1 MRLFERTNPDG
12 WQLVNLNV
20 YAIAMKRILWVAFV
34 FFLWLPGGSSA
45 STGQAV
51 EPESDSRV
59 TLAMEVWLKKPEK
72 RVYEIHVH
80 LTNANPEPVTVNLR
94 DLPWLPPNDAGWL
107 SAFRMDSLQSRMQQ
121 DSFPGKFGSRGIRLV
136 PGESVQG
143 KLVLNQRMP
152 TLLEDVRLFGVRLE
166 WECVHP
172 SLHFVCPQDA
182 PRPIVIPK
190 GDPGE
195 PDVYVIDEP
204 ACRQLE
210 DAIGLID
217 IPQGHEVL
225 FLRTIESVMTDRAQV
240 QALLYR
246 VDDYVRQCQ
255 PAWTNSW
262 AVDFFAEER
271 VAGFL
276 REQEGRRYFEKGLW
290 QQANIGQYSS
300 QIRTLYRF
308 PWSRKKADTLYLS
321 VYRDP
326 AGSR

>member
-59 TLAMEVWLKKPEK
+59 TLAMEVLLKKPEE

-80 LTNANPEPVTVNLR
+80 LTNVNPEPVTVNLR

-107 SAFRMDSLQSRMQQ
+107 SAFRMDAQRSHMQQ

-152 TLLEDVRLFGVRLE
+152 TLLEDVRSFGVRLE

-172 SLHFVCPQDA
+172 SLHLVCRGDTSRTIVVPQ
-182 PRPIVIPK
+182 

-204 ACRQLE
+204 VCRKLE
-210 DAIGLID
+210 DVIGLID

-255 PAWTNSW
+255 PTWTNSW

-321 VYRDP
+321 VYRDR

>member
-1 MRLFERTNPDG
+1 MRLFERTNPYG
-12 WQLVNLNV
+12 QQLANLNV
-20 YAIAMKRILWVAFV
+20 CAIAMKRILCAAFV
-34 FFLWLPGGSSA
+34 FCLWLPDISSTA
-45 STGQAV
+45 SDEAAA
-51 EPESDSRV
+51 PERESGVS
-59 TLAMEVWLKKPEK
+59 LAMDVFLRKPAN

-80 LTNANPEPVTVNLR
+80 LTNHNPEPVIVNLR

-107 SAFRMDSLQSRMQQ
+107 SAFRMDSRQSRIKQ

-152 TLLEDVRLFGVRLE
+152 TLLEDVRLFGVRFE

-172 SLHFVCPQDA
+172 SFDLVCKRDS
-182 PRPIVIPK
+182 PRTLLIPK
-190 GDPGE
+190 EDSGK
-195 PDVYVIDEP
+195 PDVYAIDEP

-217 IPQGHEVL
+217 IPQGHDVL
-225 FLRTIESVMTDRAQV
+225 FLRTMESVMTDLAQV
-240 QALLYR
+240 QALLYQ
-246 VDDYVRQCQ
+246 VDDYVRACQ
-255 PAWTNSW
+255 PTWTNSW

-290 QQANIGQYSS
+290 QRANIGQYSS

-308 PWSRKKADTLYLS
+308 PWSRKKADTIYLS

-326 AGSR
+326 EGIR

>member
-1 MRLFERTNPDG
+1 MRLFERANPDG
-12 WQLVNLNV
+12 QQLANLNV
-20 YAIAMKRILWVAFV
+20 YAIAMKRILWAAFV
-34 FFLWLPGGSSA
+34 FFLWLPGISSA
-45 STGQAV
+45 SSGQAA
-51 EPESDSRV
+51 EPEREPGVS
-59 TLAMEVWLKKPEK
+59 LAMDVFLRKPAN

-80 LTNANPEPVTVNLR
+80 LTNHNPEPVTVNLR

-107 SAFRMDSLQSRMQQ
+107 SAFRMDARNTPLQQ
-121 DSFPGKFGSRGIRLV
+121 DSFPGKFGSQGIRLV

-166 WECVHP
+166 WECDHP
-172 SLHFVCPQDA
+172 SLHLVCRGDTS
-182 PRPIVIPK
+182 RSIVIPQD
-190 GDPGE
+190 DPGE
-195 PDVYVIDEP
+195 PDVYAIDEP

-225 FLRTIESVMTDRAQV
+225 FLRTMESVMTDRAQT
-240 QALLYR
+240 QALLYQ
-246 VDDYVRQCQ
+246 VDDYVRACQ
-255 PAWTNSW
+255 PTWTNSW

-308 PWSRKKADTLYLS
+308 PWSRKKADTIYLS

>member
-1 MRLFERTNPDG
+1 
-12 WQLVNLNV
+12 
-20 YAIAMKRILWVAFV
+20 MKRVLWAAFV
-34 FFLWLPGGSSA
+34 CFLWLPGGSSA
-45 STGQAV
+45 SSGQAV
-51 EPESDSRV
+51 EPEPDSPL

-80 LTNANPEPVTVNLR
+80 LTNTNPEPVTVNLR

-107 SAFRMDSLQSRMQQ
+107 SAFRMDSRQSRMQH

-143 KLVLNQRMP
+143 KLILNQRMP
-152 TLLEDVRLFGVRLE
+152 TLLEDVRSFGVRLE

-172 SLHFVCPQDA
+172 SLRLVCPGDA
-182 PRPIVIPK
+182 PRTLVIPK
-190 GDPGE
+190 DDPGE

-204 ACRQLE
+204 VCRKLE
-210 DAIGLID
+210 GVIGLID

-225 FLRTIESVMTDRAQV
+225 FLRTIESVMTDWAQV

-255 PAWTNSW
+255 PTWTNSW

-300 QIRTLYRF
+300 RTRTLYRF
-308 PWSRKKADTLYLS
+308 PWSRKKADALYLS
-321 VYRDP
+321 VYRDRK
-326 AGSR
+326 GSR

>member
-1 MRLFERTNPDG
+1 MRVRIRQIMRT
-12 WQLVNLNV
+12 
-20 YAIAMKRILWVAFV
+20 MKRVLCVSFV
-34 FFLWLPGGSSA
+34 FCLWLQGVSSA
-45 STGQAV
+45 SSGQAV
-51 EPESDSRV
+51 EPEQESRV
-59 TLAMEVWLKKPEK
+59 SLAMEVFLKKPGE
-72 RVYEIHVH
+72 RIYEIHVH
-80 LTNANPEPVTVNLR
+80 LTNTNPEPVIVNLR

-107 SAFRMDSLQSRMQQ
+107 SAFRMDPRRSPMQQ

-143 KLVLNQRMP
+143 KLALNQRMP

-172 SLHFVCPQDA
+172 SLHLVCRGDA
-182 PRPIVIPK
+182 PRTIIIPK
-190 GDPGE
+190 DDPGV
-195 PDVYVIDEP
+195 PDVYAVDEP

-210 DAIGLID
+210 RVIGFIEV
-217 IPQGHEVL
+217 PQGHEVL
-225 FLRTIESVMTDRAQV
+225 FLRTTESVMIDLEQV
-240 QALLYR
+240 QALLYQ

-255 PAWTNSW
+255 PTWTNSW

-308 PWSRKKADTLYLS
+308 PWSRKKADTVYLS
-321 VYRDP
+321 VYRDQ
-326 AGSR
+326 AGN

>member
-1 MRLFERTNPDG
+1 MRVWKRQTMRT
-12 WQLVNLNV
+12 
-20 YAIAMKRILWVAFV
+20 MKRVLCASFV
-34 FFLWLPGGSSA
+34 CCLWLPGVLSVSS
-45 STGQAV
+45 GQAAET
-51 EPESDSRV
+51 EPESRV
-59 TLAMEVWLKKPEK
+59 SLAMEVFLKKPGE

-80 LTNANPEPVTVNLR
+80 LTNSNLEPVIVNLR

-107 SAFRMDSLQSRMQQ
+107 AAFRMDPRRSPMQQ

-172 SLHFVCPQDA
+172 SLHLVCQGDA
-182 PRPIVIPK
+182 PRTIIIPK
-190 GDPGE
+190 DDPGE
-195 PDVYVIDEP
+195 PDVYAVDDP

-210 DAIGLID
+210 HVIGFIEV
-217 IPQGHEVL
+217 PQGHEVL
-225 FLRTIESVMTDRAQV
+225 FLRTIESVMTDLEQV

-255 PAWTNSW
+255 PTWTNSW

-308 PWSRKKADTLYLS
+308 PWSRKKADTVYLS
-321 VYRDP
+321 VYRDRT
-326 AGSR
+326 GSR

>member
-1 MRLFERTNPDG
+1 
-12 WQLVNLNV
+12 
-20 YAIAMKRILWVAFV
+20 MKRILCAAFV
-34 FFLWLPGGSSA
+34 FCLWLPGISSA
-45 STGQAV
+45 ASGEAAA
-51 EPESDSRV
+51 PERESGVS
-59 TLAMEVWLKKPEK
+59 LAMDVFLRKPAN

-80 LTNANPEPVTVNLR
+80 LTNHNPKPITVNLR

-107 SAFRMDSLQSRMQQ
+107 SAFRMDSRQSRIKQ

-152 TLLEDVRLFGVRLE
+152 TLLEDVRLSGVRLE

-172 SLHFVCPQDA
+172 SLHLVCRGDTS
-182 PRPIVIPK
+182 RSIVIPQ
-190 GDPGE
+190 GDPGK
-195 PDVYVIDEP
+195 PDVYAMDEP
-204 ACRQLE
+204 TCRQLE

-217 IPQGHEVL
+217 IPQGHDVL
-225 FLRTIESVMTDRAQV
+225 FLRTMESVMTDRAQV
-240 QALLYR
+240 QALLYQ
-246 VDDYVRQCQ
+246 VDDYVRACQ
-255 PAWTNSW
+255 PTWTNSW

-308 PWSRKKADTLYLS
+308 PWSRKKADTIYLS
-321 VYRDP
+321 VYRDRTS
-326 AGSR
+326 GR

>member
-1 MRLFERTNPDG
+1 
-12 WQLVNLNV
+12 
-20 YAIAMKRILWVAFV
+20 MKRILCAAFV
-34 FFLWLPGGSSA
+34 FCLWLPDISSTA
-45 STGQAV
+45 SGEAAA
-51 EPESDSRV
+51 PERESGVS
-59 TLAMEVWLKKPEK
+59 LAMDVFLRKPAN

-80 LTNANPEPVTVNLR
+80 LTNHNPEPVTVNLR

-107 SAFRMDSLQSRMQQ
+107 SAFRMDSRQSRIKQ

-172 SLHFVCPQDA
+172 SLQLVCRGDTS
-182 PRPIVIPK
+182 RSIVIPQD
-190 GDPGE
+190 DPGK
-195 PDVYVIDEP
+195 PDVYAMDEP

-210 DAIGLID
+210 RGIGLID
-217 IPQGHEVL
+217 IPQGHDVL
-225 FLRTIESVMTDRAQV
+225 FLRTMESVMTDLAQV
-240 QALLYR
+240 QALLYQ
-246 VDDYVRQCQ
+246 VDDYVRACQ
-255 PAWTNSW
+255 PTWTNSW

-300 QIRTLYRF
+300 RIRTLYRF
-308 PWSRKKADTLYLS
+308 PWSRKKADTIYLS
-321 VYRDP
+321 VYRER
-326 AGSR
+326 ASVR

>member
-1 MRLFERTNPDG
+1 MK
-12 WQLVNLNV
+12 LVL
-20 YAIAMKRILWVAFV
+20 YILFV
-34 FFLWLPGGSSA
+34 FCVWLPGILFAA
-45 STGQAV
+45 SDQAT
-51 EPESDSRV
+51 EPERESRV
-59 TLAMEVWLKKPEK
+59 SLAMDVFLRKPV
-72 RVYEIHVH
+72 RQVYEIHVH
-80 LTNANPEPVTVNLR
+80 LTNHNPDPVTVNLR
-94 DLPWLPPNDAGWL
+94 DLPWLPPNDVGWL
-107 SAFRMDSLQSRMQQ
+107 SAFRMDSRQSRMRH
-121 DSFPGKFGSRGIRLV
+121 DSFPGKFGSQGIRLV

-143 KLVLNQRMP
+143 KLILNRRMP

-172 SLHFVCPQDA
+172 SLRLVCRGDVSRTIMILQ
-182 PRPIVIPK
+182 

-195 PDVYVIDEP
+195 PDVYAIDEP

-210 DAIGLID
+210 DVIGFID

-225 FLRTIESVMTDRAQV
+225 FLRTSESVMSNVDNV
-240 QALLYR
+240 QALLYQ

-255 PAWTNSW
+255 PTWTNSW

-271 VAGFL
+271 IAGFL
-276 REQEGRRYFEKGLW
+276 RDHEGRRYFEKGLW

-308 PWSRKKADTLYLS
+308 PWSRKNADTVYLS

>member
-1 MRLFERTNPDG
+1 MRVRIRQTMRT
-12 WQLVNLNV
+12 
-20 YAIAMKRILWVAFV
+20 MKRVLYVSFV
-34 FFLWLPGGSSA
+34 FSLWLQGVSSA
-45 STGQAV
+45 SSGQAV
-51 EPESDSRV
+51 EPEQESRV
-59 TLAMEVWLKKPEK
+59 SLAMEVFLKIPGE
-72 RVYEIHVH
+72 RIYEIHVH
-80 LTNANPEPVTVNLR
+80 LTNTNPEPVIVNLR

-107 SAFRMDSLQSRMQQ
+107 SAFRMDPRRSPMQQ

-166 WECVHP
+166 WECAHP
-172 SLHFVCPQDA
+172 SFHLVCQQDA
-182 PRPIVIPK
+182 PRTIIIPK
-190 GDPGE
+190 DDPGE
-195 PDVYVIDEP
+195 PDVHAVDDP

-210 DAIGLID
+210 RVIGFIKV
-217 IPQGHEVL
+217 PRGHEVL
-225 FLRTIESVMTDRAQV
+225 FLRTTESVMIDLEQV

-255 PAWTNSW
+255 PTWTNSW

-308 PWSRKKADTLYLS
+308 PWSRKKADTVYLS
-321 VYRDP
+321 VYRDE
-326 AGSR
+326 AESR

>member
-1 MRLFERTNPDG
+1 MT
-12 WQLVNLNV
+12 
-20 YAIAMKRILWVAFV
+20 MKRVLGALFV
-34 FFLWLPGGSSA
+34 FCLWLPGISCASSGP
-45 STGQAV
+45 STA
-51 EPESDSRV
+51 PERESRLS
-59 TLAMEVWLKKPEK
+59 LAMDVFLKKPAA

-80 LTNANPEPVTVNLR
+80 LTNANPESVTVNLR
-94 DLPWLPPNDAGWL
+94 DLPWLPPNDVGWL
-107 SAFRMDSLQSRMQQ
+107 SAFRMDSRQSRMQQ

-172 SLHFVCPQDA
+172 SFHLVCRGDVS
-182 PRPIVIPK
+182 RTIVIPQD
-190 GDPGE
+190 DPGE
-195 PDVYVIDEP
+195 PDVYAIDEP

-255 PAWTNSW
+255 PTWTNSW

-290 QQANIGQYSS
+290 QRANIGQYSS
-300 QIRTLYRF
+300 RIRTLYRF

-321 VYRDP
+321 VYRDR
-326 AGSR
+326 ATIR